1 MPVRRAARARLALP
15 ALAAAALAACAG
27 SRPEPAGCDLGRGP
41 CAGGAGGTDVR
52 LEISPRPIRS
62 LRDLEVAAVV
72 SRGGAPLEGAE
83 VALELSMPGMYMGEN
98 RVALAPL
105 GGGRYRGKAV
115 LVRCAS
121 GRRDWVAEVVVRLPA
136 GEGGDGAR
144 GGGGG
149 AGEDARTVGAGR
161 GAVGEPAA
169 LRVRFPF
176 EVAE

>member
-1 MPVRRAARARLALP
+1 M
-15 ALAAAALAACAG
+15 
-27 SRPEPAGCDLGRGP
+27 
-41 CAGGAGGTDVR
+41 
-52 LEISPRPIRS
+52 
-62 LRDLEVAAVV
+62 EVAVDV
-72 SRGGAPLEGAE
+72 SRGGGPVEGAE

-121 GRRDWVAEVVVRLPA
+121 GRRDWVAEVAVRLPA
-136 GEGGDGAR
+136 GEGG
-144 GGGGG
+144 GG
-149 AGEDARTVGAGR
+149 AGARVGATEG
-161 GAVGEPAA
+161 GAAGEPAA